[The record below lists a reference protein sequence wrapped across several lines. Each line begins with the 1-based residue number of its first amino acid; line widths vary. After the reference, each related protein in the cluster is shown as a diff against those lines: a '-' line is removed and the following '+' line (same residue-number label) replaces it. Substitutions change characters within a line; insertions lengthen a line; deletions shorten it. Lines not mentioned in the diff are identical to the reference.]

1 MRKLVDKI
9 LLKNSLIIQKWAKE
23 RFLGLFIFNMV
34 IAILLL
40 LRSAGYFD
48 PFLPLTIN
56 FIALISFILAIFLLG
71 AKSQALFFI
80 ALIFW
85 LFAALLRIL
94 QIDIWAERTVIY
106 SFQALVIGIIMLF
119 FENRK

>member
-1 MRKLVDKI
+1 MKKLIDKT
-9 LLKNSLIIQKWAKE
+9 LHKDSLIIKKWAKE
-23 RFLGLFIFNMV
+23 HFLGLFLFN
-34 IAILLL
+34 IITIILLL

-71 AKSQALFFI
+71 ARSQALFFI

-85 LFAALLRIL
+85 FFAALLRIL

-106 SFQALVIGIIMLF
+106 SFQALVIGIVILF
-119 FENRK
+119 FDNKK